1 MYRRKHWAAPLALTL
16 ALALPATAFA
26 APPPA
31 PAPAA
36 PAPSAVDVN
45 DADYDAYV
53 FPYFTGE
60 GNDDGEKIHLAV
72 SDGDDPMAWHDLNGG
87 EPVLE
92 STLGTQGLRDPFL
105 IRSADGAKY
114 FLIATDLKMYGG
126 GSFGDAQETGSRSL
140 MVWESTNLID
150 WSEQRE
156 VTVAPEHAGNV
167 WAPEAHWDEANGEYI
182 VYWASALYP
191 DDVAPGDR
199 DINTSYQ
206 RMMYSTTTDFVEF
219 SEPRVWID
227 EKRGDGRGMIDSTI
241 AEVGDTFYRLTKDE
255 SDMTVRQESSDDLRL
270 TQGVAEGDGW
280 DLIAEQIGVGQP
292 NPWGGTFT
300 SGEGPTM
307 FPSLTDDG
315 WYLMIDQPSYHG
327 GQGYMLFETEDLN
340 SGDWTS
346 VPDADLPTSPRHGTV
361 VPITGEEQSALLDAF
376 PPAEEP
382 GDVVPGPDPEL
393 GEGTWRDDFDA
404 AELDSAWEIVNEDA
418 EAWNLGDSALNLTSQ
433 TGDTWQDDNAAENL
447 FMVDVPAGDFSVATK
462 VTAPVS
468 KDFQGAGII
477 AWKDID
483 NYVRSG
489 LSHVSFGDG
498 GPVVIESGL
507 EENAAY
513 NSTLTP
519 RPGST
524 TEWLRLDRTGDEIVV
539 SYGDENGDWAEAE
552 RFTTSWDVTQVGIYA
567 LAAQDGSSHEA
578 AFDTFWLD
586 TSAPVDVVPE
596 GVFTLTGAAD
606 ARYLAAD
613 GDGSLSLT
621 GERPLTTLRL
631 AAEETGTG
639 GVDGERPVTL
649 TAKEQ
654 PVSVHEDGR
663 LFLGEAGSD
672 NDQWRL
678 TDAGAGRVHLR
689 LAGAED
695 DAAYATRSDD
705 GALVLGAA
713 ASAAAFSI
721 GSGAAG
727 AHTVSIDGDGTAH
740 EISDTM
746 YGAFYEDINYAAD
759 GGIYAELVR
768 NRSFEFAPSDN
779 ASFNGLTGWEVV
791 GDGDV
796 SVASERDEWLNDS
809 NRAYVEIAAD
819 SAGDGVRNTSY
830 NEGVA
835 LIAGESYDFSVWAR
849 SAVAQD
855 LTVSLEDPAGE
866 QIHATATVAVD
877 GSDEWKQYTATLT
890 SENTTDAGRLSVTSG
905 AAGTLR
911 LDMVS
916 LFPQDT
922 WEGPVNGPSV
932 LRKDL
937 AQMVADLDPS
947 FLRFPG
953 GCVTNVGTFDTY
965 LESDGQDRQ
974 RTYQWKETIGPV
986 EERPTNWN
994 FWGYN
999 QTYGLG
1005 YLEYM
1010 KWAEDLGATPL
1021 PVVSVGANGCGSTIP
1036 EMTDDVRI
1044 DRWVQDTLD
1053 LIEFA
1058 NGDVDTEW
1066 GGARADLG
1074 HPEPF
1079 NLEYIGLGN
1088 EENTKTFEANF
1099 PRFRDAIEAKYPEI
1113 TIISN
1118 TGPDDSGTRFDE
1130 LWDFNVAEGVE
1141 MVDEHYY
1148 NDPAWF
1154 LANDDRYDSYDRE
1167 GPHVF
1172 LGEYASRGNTFANA
1186 LAEAAYMTGLER
1198 NSDVVEMAS
1207 YAPMFANEDHVQWA
1221 PDMMWFDNDESW
1233 GSVNYY
1239 NQKLW
1244 MTNVGDEVVPST
1256 HEAAPVEQEDLS
1268 GGVFL
1273 SSWLTQAAYD
1283 DVTVTDNGTG
1293 DVLFSDSFEDA
1304 SQWEAV
1310 AGQWSVA
1317 DGEYVQSDAT
1327 VEDARTIITDAY
1339 NRDWEDYTLELT
1351 ARKDGGD
1358 EGFLVGFAAGAS
1370 DDFYW
1375 WNLGGWG
1382 NTRSVLERADGARQG
1397 EVAAKEGVTLESGRD
1412 YQVKIVVEGDTIE
1425 LYLDGELHLSYSE
1438 PTPKSLYQVVT
1449 RDTETQELI
1458 VKVVNPTGTAAET
1471 TFDISDVELGGTAAV
1486 TELVGDPAAA
1496 NTKGEKTAV
1505 APREFELAGVA
1516 DGFTYEVPAHSVTFL
1531 RIGTQENEPV
1541 EERLATETTAK
1552 DAKAKV
1558 GKDAKFTVRVA
1569 APEGED
1575 QLDGDVLVRVDGV
1588 ETTSNLKNGKA
1599 KVGVP
1604 TDGLAPGEHDVEVGY
1619 AGNDQFAPSSTTVTL
1634 TVR

>member
-1 MYRRKHWAAPLALTL
+1 MIRRKHWAAPLALTL

-31 PAPAA
+31 PAA
-36 PAPSAVDVN
+36 PAPAAVDVN

-60 GNDDGEKIHLAV
+60 GSDDSEKIHLAV
-72 SDGDDPMAWHDLNGG
+72 STGDDPMDWTTLNGG
-87 EPVLE
+87 EPILE
-92 STLGTQGLRDPFL
+92 SGLGTKGLRDPFL
-105 IRSADGAKY
+105 IRSHDGSTY
-114 FLIATDLKMYGG
+114 YLIATDLKMHGG

-140 MVWESTNLID
+140 MIWESTNLID

-156 VTVAPEHAGNV
+156 ATVAPEHAGNV
-167 WAPEAHWDEANGEYI
+167 WAPEAHWDAANGEYI

-191 DDVAPGDR
+191 DDVAPDDR

-206 RMMYSTTTDFVEF
+206 RMMYATTTDFVEF
-219 SEPRVWID
+219 SEPEIWID

-241 AEVGDTFYRLTKDE
+241 AEVGDTFYRLAKDE

-280 DLIAEQIGVGQP
+280 DLIAERIGVGEP

-327 GQGYMLFETEDLN
+327 GQGYLLFETEDLN

-346 VPDADLPTSPRHGTV
+346 VPEAQLPTSPRHGTV
-361 VPITGEEQSALLDAF
+361 VPITAQEQSALLDAF

-404 AELDSAWEIVNEDA
+404 AELDPAWQIVNEDA

-433 TGDTWQDDNAAENL
+433 RGDTWQDDNGAKNL
-447 FMVDVPAGDFSVATK
+447 FMVDVPAGDFSVATHL
-462 VTAPVS
+462 TAPVTR
-468 KDFQGAGII
+468 DFQGAGLL

-483 NYVRSG
+483 NYVRAG
-489 LSHVSFGDG
+489 LSHVSSAAG
-498 GPVVIESGL
+498 GPVVIESGF
-507 EENAAY
+507 EESASY
-513 NSTLTP
+513 DSTFTA

-539 SYGDENGDWAEAE
+539 SYGDENGDWAEAA
-552 RFTTSWDVTQVGIYA
+552 RFTTGWDVTQVGLYA
-567 LAAQDGSSHEA
+567 FAAQNGASHEA

-586 TSAPVDVVPE
+586 TSAPADIVPD
-596 GVFTLTGAAD
+596 GRFTLEGPAA
-606 ARYLAAD
+606 ARHLAAD
-613 GDGSLSLT
+613 GDGNLALT
-621 GERPLTTLRL
+621 SERPRPPLRL
-631 AAEETGTG
+631 TAAELEGTA
-639 GVDGERPVTL
+639 GERPVTL
-649 TAKEQ
+649 ESDGGA
-654 PVSVHEDGR
+654 VVVRDGR
-663 LFLGEAGSD
+663 LALADGGETA
-672 NDQWRL
+672 WRL
-678 TDAGAGRVHLR
+678 RDAGAGRVHLR
-689 LAGAED
+689 LAGAD
-695 DAAYATRSDD
+695 DDVAYATPGGD
-705 GALVLGAA
+705 GALVPGPAA
-713 ASAAAFSI
+713 EAVDFSI
-721 GSGAAG
+721 GTGAVE
-727 AHTVSIDGDGTAH
+727 AHTLSIEADATAH
-740 EISDTM
+740 EIADTM

-759 GGIYAELVR
+759 GGVYAELVR

-779 ASFNGLTGWEVV
+779 ASFHGMTAWESV
-791 GDGDV
+791 GGGFAEV
-796 SVASERDEWLNDS
+796 KSERAEWLNDA
-809 NRAYVEIAAD
+809 NRAYLEIEAD
-819 SAGDGVRNTSY
+819 GAGDGVRNTSF
-830 NEGVA
+830 NRGVA
-835 LIAGESYDFSVWAR
+835 LEEGATYDFSLWAR
-849 SAVAQD
+849 SAAAQEITVA
-855 LTVSLEDPAGE
+855 LEDASGE
-866 QIHATATVAVD
+866 TTYGTAAIAVD
-877 GSDEWKQYTATLT
+877 NSDEWKQYTATLT
-890 SENTTDAGRLSVTSG
+890 ASATTDAGRLAVTAG

-922 WEGPVNGPSV
+922 WEGPVNGKSV

-937 AQMVADLDPS
+937 AQLVADLEPS

-965 LESDGQDRQ
+965 LESDGADRQ

-1036 EMTDDVRI
+1036 EMTDDERI

-1066 GGARADLG
+1066 GAKRAEFG

-1079 NLEYIGLGN
+1079 DLEYIGLGN

-1130 LWDFNVAEGVE
+1130 LWDFNIEQGVD

-1148 NDPAWF
+1148 NDPSWF
-1154 LANDDRYDSYDRE
+1154 LGNDERYDSYDRE

-1186 LAEAAYMTGLER
+1186 LAEAAFMTGLER

-1207 YAPMFANEDHVQWA
+1207 YAPMFANEDYVQWA

-1244 MTNVGDEVVPST
+1244 MTNVGDEVVPSS
-1256 HEAAPVEQEDLS
+1256 HEGPDAADSDLS

-1293 DVLFSDSFEDA
+1293 DVLFSDGFEDA
-1304 SQWEAV
+1304 SQWEAA
-1310 AGQWSVA
+1310 AGEWSVA
-1317 DGEYVQSDAT
+1317 DGAYVQADAT
-1327 VEDARTIITDAY
+1327 VEDARTLITDAY
-1339 NRDWEDYTLELT
+1339 ARDWENYTLELT

-1358 EGFLVGFAAGAS
+1358 EGFLVGFAAGAA

-1375 WNLGGWG
+1375 WNIGGWG

-1397 EVAAKEGVTLESGRD
+1397 EVAAGPDTTLETGRD
-1412 YQVKIVVEGDTIE
+1412 YLVKVVVQGRSIE
-1425 LYLDGELHLSYSE
+1425 LYLDGELHLSYTE
-1438 PTPKSLYQVVT
+1438 PTAKSLYQVVT
-1449 RDTETQELI
+1449 RDTESDELI
-1458 VKVVNPTGTAAET
+1458 VKVVNPTAAAAET
-1471 TFDISDVELGGTAAV
+1471 TFDVAGVELASTASV
-1486 TELVGDPAAA
+1486 TELAGDPAAM

-1505 APREFELAGVA
+1505 VPREFELDGVG
-1516 DGFTYEVPAHSVTFL
+1516 DGFTYELPAHSITFL
-1531 RIGTQENEPV
+1531 RLGVAGEEP
-1541 EERLATETTAK
+1541 EPSGAETETTAK
-1552 DAKAKV
+1552 ATPPKVKA
-1558 GKDAKFTVRVA
+1558 GKDASFQVRVA
-1569 APEGED
+1569 SDAGQPAGE
-1575 QLDGDVLVRVDGV
+1575 VRVHLGGA
-1588 ETTSNLKNGKA
+1588 EATAALKNGRV
-1599 KVGVP
+1599 KVQAP
-1604 TDGLAPGEHDVEVGY
+1604 TDGLAPGEYEVRIEYLG
-1619 AGNDQFAPSSTTVTL
+1619 GDGFAPSGTTASL